1 MSEKIFAA
9 SPGATEME
17 PFATTRM
24 ACQPETML
32 SERQFLT
39 VLGNVS
45 YADRTHLK
53 LLLKDGSGDI
63 LAELVR
69 RDPD

>member
-1 MSEKIFAA
+1 MIEERSPLA
-9 SPGATEME
+9 PGATETG

-32 SERQFLT
+32 SKRQFLT
-39 VLGNVS
+39 MLGIVS
-45 YADRTHLK
+45 YAEGTHLK
-53 LLLKDGSGDI
+53 LLLKDGSGDV

-69 RDPD
+69 RDPN

>member
-1 MSEKIFAA
+1 
-9 SPGATEME
+9 
-17 PFATTRM
+17 M

-39 VLGNVS
+39 MLGIVS
-45 YADRTHLK
+45 YAEGTHLK
-53 LLLKDGSGDI
+53 LLLKDGSGDV

-69 RDPD
+69 RDPN

>member
-1 MSEKIFAA
+1 
-9 SPGATEME
+9 ME

-32 SERQFLT
+32 SERLLSM
-39 VLGNVS
+39 LGNVS
-45 YADRTHLK
+45 YAERTHLK
-53 LLLKDGSGDI
+53 LLKDGSDDI